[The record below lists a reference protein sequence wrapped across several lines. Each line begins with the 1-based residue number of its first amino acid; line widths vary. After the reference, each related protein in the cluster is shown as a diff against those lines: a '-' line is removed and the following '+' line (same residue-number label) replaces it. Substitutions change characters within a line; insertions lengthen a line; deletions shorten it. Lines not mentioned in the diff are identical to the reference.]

1 MNCQEF
7 WDGYPELAHSGE
19 THRHAIECEACAR
32 QLAEQAALAA
42 GLRAAA
48 AEWRATEA
56 PDRVE
61 RNLVAAFRN
70 QQTIQTR
77 PPQRAMWLP
86 VLTWVSAAAVLVV
99 LAFLTIQGNKPVAPR
114 RPAVRAVEL
123 AAAAPAA
130 IDWVSDD
137 DSNSGEFIPLPN
149 AEQVGE
155 NDDVNVVRMEV
166 PRSAM
171 LAVGLPVSLGRESE
185 LVEAD
190 VMLGSDGLAR
200 AVRFVNE

>member
-1 MNCQEF
+1 M
-7 WDGYPELAHSGE
+7 
-19 THRHAIECEACAR
+19 
-32 QLAEQAALAA
+32 
-42 GLRAAA
+42 
-48 AEWRATEA
+48 
-56 PDRVE
+56 
-61 RNLVAAFRN
+61 
-70 QQTIQTR
+70 
-77 PPQRAMWLP
+77 
-86 VLTWVSAAAVLVV
+86 LVV
-99 LAFLTIQGNKPVAPR
+99 LAFLTIHGNKPVAPR
-114 RPAVRAVEL
+114 RPAARAVEL
-123 AAAAPAA
+123 AAAAPVG

>member
-7 WDGYPELAHSGE
+7 WDGYPELAHSGKV
-19 THRHAIECEACAR
+19 HRHALECEACAR
-32 QLAEQAALAA
+32 HLAEQAAVAA

-56 PDRVE
+56 PARVE

-70 QQTIQTR
+70 QQTAERR
-77 PPQRAMWLP
+77 PPHRAMWLP
-86 VLTWVSAAAVLVV
+86 VLTWAAAAAVLVV

-114 RPAVRAVEL
+114 RPSVRAVEL
-123 AAAAPAA
+123 AAATPAA

-171 LAVGLPVSLGRESE
+171 LAVGLPVGSGRESE

>member
-7 WDGYPELAHSGE
+7 WDGYPELAHFGE
-19 THRHAIECEACAR
+19 AQSHALECEACAR
-32 QLAEQAALAA
+32 QLAEQTALAA

-48 AEWRATEA
+48 AEWRSTEA

-70 QQTIQTR
+70 RQTVQTG
-77 PPQRAMWLP
+77 PPRRAMWLP
-86 VLTWVSAAAVLVV
+86 LLTWASAAAVLVV
-99 LAFLTIQGNKPVAPR
+99 LAFLTIHGNKPVAPR
-114 RPAVRAVEL
+114 RPVARAVEL

-137 DSNSGEFIPLPN
+137 ESNSGEFIPLPN